1 MTTVIIGAGAIGG
14 SLGACL
20 IRAGHDVLL
29 VDNAADHVA
38 AICEGGLHLEGREDF
53 TVRGRAVT
61 PDLLA
66 AALGGAMP
74 ETVVLT
80 VKAQHTRDALRP
92 VKPLLDAGSVVLSMQ
107 NGLNP
112 HDVAASVG
120 SGHALAACINS
131 MAADY
136 LAPGRIL
143 FGGPGTIRL
152 GELDGLITPRV
163 ERLVALLRETYVA
176 NTEATTNVWG
186 HLWGK
191 EAYGAWLFAT
201 ATSGEPIAD
210 VLDAPENRP
219 MLANLA
225 AEVIRVAEAEG
236 VRCEAVDGFV
246 PDAVRFG
253 MPRDGEAVRRSLAD
267 MAALNRRSHKPRSG
281 IWRDLAVRRRATE
294 VDAQLGI
301 VVELGARHG
310 IAVPLVAR
318 LVAIIHALE
327 QQQRAMGAA
336 NLAELR
342 AVDAQTYAEGG
353 NGDAALRRGP

>member
-14 SLGACL
+14 SLGAHL

-29 VDNAADHVA
+29 VDNAANHVA
-38 AICEGGLHLEGREDF
+38 AIRESGLRLEGREDF
-53 TVRGRAVT
+53 IVRGHAVT
-61 PDLLA
+61 PDRLA
-66 AALGGAMP
+66 DALGGVAP

-80 VKAQHTRDALRP
+80 VKAQHTVDALRP
-92 VKPLLDAGSVVLSMQ
+92 VRPLLGARSVVLSMQ

-112 HDVAASVG
+112 HEVVASVG
-120 SGHALAACINS
+120 PGRTLAACINS

-152 GELDGLITPRV
+152 GELDGPITPRV
-163 ERLVALLRETYVA
+163 ERLVALLRATYVA
-176 NTEATTNVWG
+176 NTQATNNVWG

-201 ATSGEPIAD
+201 AISGEPIAD
-210 VLDAPENRP
+210 VLDAVENRS

-225 AEVIRVAEAEG
+225 AEVIAVAEAEG

-246 PDAVRFG
+246 PDALRFG
-253 MPRDGEAVRRSLAD
+253 MPRDGEAVRRSLAE

-281 IWRDLAVRRRATE
+281 IWRDLAVRKRATE

-327 QQQRAMGAA
+327 RQDRAMGTA

-342 AVDAQTYAEGG
+342 SADADAYAKE
-353 NGDAALRRGP
+353 RRGFSSSR